1 MNAARRT
8 ILALLTAILVVMPGF
23 AADDDPAG
31 KVTRIQGAG
40 MAMQNALPRPLKVGD
55 TVLVGDVLSTGKAA
69 RLEVTMVDGT
79 VLTLGEKAVLVVS
92 EYVMDAA
99 PNAALRLLQ
108 GAFSA
113 ATGKITQTADASF
126 LVNTEVATIGVRGTT
141 FWGGILDD
149 KFEVAMLDGKGVYVE
164 TRAGRVELTN
174 AGEGTAI
181 ESADAAPS
189 APKVWGEDK
198 TARAVATVT
207 FN

>member
-1 MNAARRT
+1 VNAARRT